1 MFRRDF
7 VHEKAIHHTLTV
19 AYKQGC
25 TKLRKTVY
33 KLAKGNQANIV
44 ENLYD
49 VPEEALLLEIGA
61 AVVRLEAPVLPLKEK
76 KEHKFFEPTVEVRL
90 VILSHKI

>member
-25 TKLRKTVY
+25 TKLKKTVY

-61 AVVRLEAPVLPLKEK
+61 AVVRLEGSGASSQGK
-76 KEHKFFEPTVEVRL
+76 KGTY
-90 VILSHKI
+90 ILRANSRGSFSYFVS

>member
-7 VHEKAIHHTLTV
+7 VHEQAIHHTLTV

-61 AVVRLEAPVLPLKEK
+61 AVVRLEAPVLPGNINSSSQQSRFVWL
-76 KEHKFFEPTVEVRL
+76 FCL
-90 VILSHKI
+90 I

>member
-7 VHEKAIHHTLTV
+7 VHEEAIHHTLTV

-61 AVVRLEAPVLPLKEK
+61 AVVRLELRCFQSK
-76 KEHKFFEPTVEVRL
+76 KKGNINFSSQQSRFV
-90 VILSHKI
+90 

>member
-1 MFRRDF
+1 M
-7 VHEKAIHHTLTV
+7 

-49 VPEEALLLEIGA
+49 VPEEALLLKIGA

-76 KEHKFFEPTVEVRL
+76 REHKFFEPTVEVRL
-90 VILSHKI
+90 DFVSYNIIARITRTAI